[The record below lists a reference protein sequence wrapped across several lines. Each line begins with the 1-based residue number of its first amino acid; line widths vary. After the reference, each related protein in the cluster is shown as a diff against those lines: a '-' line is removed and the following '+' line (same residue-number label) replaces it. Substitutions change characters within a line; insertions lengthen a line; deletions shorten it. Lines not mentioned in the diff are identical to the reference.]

1 MGGTPSYS
9 FETTSGLRQ
18 GDSLSA
24 LLFNVTLEKIV
35 QNITVNPRGTVF
47 IWTRQYMTY
56 VDDVIIGRSSQ

>member
-47 IWTRQYMTY
+47 I
-56 VDDVIIGRSSQ
+56 